1 VSGRR
6 LIAPSVLS
14 ADFGRLADEVRAV
27 ADAGADWLHLDVMD
41 GHFVP
46 NLTIGPAIV
55 AAIRK
60 ATTLPLDVHLM
71 ITDPTTYVPRFIA
84 AGADWVS
91 FHAEVCPEPRDLIAE
106 IRQRGAHPAM
116 VINPETPVASV
127 KHAAAELD
135 MLLVMSVHPGFGG
148 QAFIDGSLE
157 KLREARRMRE
167 LLGAKFLIE
176 VDGGITTENAV
187 AVAEAGADVIVAGT
201 AVFRAPDYAAAIA
214 ALRSGRAAAD
224 ATS

>member
-1 VSGRR
+1 
-6 LIAPSVLS
+6 VLS

-27 ADAGADWLHLDVMD
+27 AEAGADWLHLDVMD

-71 ITDPTTYVPRFIA
+71 ITDPTTYVPRFID

-91 FHAEVCPEPRDLIAE
+91 FHQEVCPEPHALITD
-106 IRQRGAHPAM
+106 IRKRGAHPAM

-127 KHAAAELD
+127 AHAAEALD

-148 QAFIDGSLE
+148 QSFIAGSLE
-157 KLREARRMRE
+157 KVREARRLRDR
-167 LLGAKFLIE
+167 LGASFLIE
-176 VDGGITTENAV
+176 IDGGITTENAG
-187 AVAEAGADVIVAGT
+187 AAAEAGADVIVAGT

-214 ALRSGRAAAD
+214 ALRGDRAAGAP
-224 ATS
+224 S